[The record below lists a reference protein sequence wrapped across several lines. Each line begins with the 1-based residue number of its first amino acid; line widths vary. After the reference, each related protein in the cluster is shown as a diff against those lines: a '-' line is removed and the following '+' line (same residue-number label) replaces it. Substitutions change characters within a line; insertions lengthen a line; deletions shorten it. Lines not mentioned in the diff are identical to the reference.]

1 MTAGERLFGDMS
13 EPVHAYAL
21 GVVAAAGRDRQG
33 TLEVRLEEDDAPL
46 LDLLRPRSAQEP
58 LAYELRRGRVYV
70 AAPASALAAGWLA
83 AAPGDT
89 GRLEFPT
96 LRRELGWAFVRGL
109 FDASGHVSS
118 PRRPVLRVRLQ
129 RPGAR
134 LLEGLLEFLA
144 LGPDRVGKRWLH
156 WSGHNALDL
165 LGHLYE
171 PCAAATGSATGSAT
185 PGTSAPGTS
194 APDATAPCRAKPFAR
209 YLAWAQRMPPFQAGP
224 HVAGPIRWTAVHPDA
239 RPPFKQ
245 RITDSGY
252 DLTLLYEKKRVGAC
266 VLYGTG
272 LVIKPPYGW
281 YLDVVPRSS
290 IIKSGYLLANNV
302 GVIDR
307 GYRGEILVPLIKV
320 DPEAPDLEL
329 PAQVMQMVPRPIVH
343 LGLERIEASGSSHRG
358 SGGFGSTGS

>member
-1 MTAGERLFGDMS
+1 MAAGDRLFGDMS
-13 EPVHAYAL
+13 EPAHAYAL

-46 LDLLRPRSAQEP
+46 LELLQARTACDSP
-58 LAYELRRGRVYV
+58 LAHELRRGRVCV
-70 AAPASALAAGWLA
+70 AAPASALAAGWLG
-83 AAPGDT
+83 AAPGDVA
-89 GRLEFPT
+89 RLEFPT

-118 PRRPVLRVRLQ
+118 PRRPALHVRLQ

-134 LLEGLLEFLA
+134 LLEGLLDFLS

-156 WSGHNALDL
+156 WTGHNALDL
-165 LGHLYE
+165 LGHLYD
-171 PCAAATGSATGSAT
+171 PCAAAPRDTETRNATLCRAT
-185 PGTSAPGTS
+185 L
-194 APDATAPCRAKPFAR
+194 CRAKLFAR
-209 YLAWAQRMPPFQAGP
+209 YIAWAQRVPPFQASP
-224 HVAGPIRWTAVHPDA
+224 CVAGPIRWTAVHPDA

-245 RITDSGY
+245 RVTDSGY

-272 LVIKPPYGW
+272 LVIEPPYGW

-320 DPEAPDLEL
+320 DPRAPELEL
-329 PAQVMQMVPRPIVH
+329 PARVVQMVPRPIVH
-343 LGLERIEASGSSHRG
+343 LGLEQVDASRSSHRG